1 MDLSSIEG
9 LTEDQRAAVLA
20 AHESDVEGLKNQQKK
35 LVDEAKSAK
44 AAASENAATVEE
56 ARKAASDAE
65 ARALESQGKYEEAQK
80 VREEE
85 RAKLIAEANAE
96 RDKATNALDMFHK
109 NNALNGVLN
118 NVLDQFKPAAEAVLN
133 QNISVTYDDDGNA
146 KAVYKYGE
154 QEFSSA
160 SDFINGVGDD
170 AMWSGMLKGA
180 VSSGAGTKQGG
191 NVSASGIPKS
201 FKECNGDAE
210 KELMYIKNKR
220 EQELRNRG

>member
-9 LTEDQRAAVLA
+9 LTEEQRAAVLA
-20 AHESDVEGLKNQQKK
+20 VYESDVEGLKNQQRK

-44 AAASENAATVEE
+44 AAANENAATVEE

-133 QNISVTYDDDGNA
+133 QNISVSYDESGNA

-154 QEFSSA
+154 KEFSSA

-180 VSSGAGTKQGG
+180 VSSGAGTKQSGS
-191 NVSASGIPKS
+191 VTASGIPASLKD
-201 FKECNGDAE
+201 CNGDAE
-210 KELMYIKNKR
+210 KEKLYFKNQR
-220 EQELRNRG
+220 EQILKG

>member
-9 LTEDQRAAVLA
+9 LTEDQRAAVIA

-65 ARALESQGKYEEAQK
+65 ARALESQGKYDEAQK
-80 VREEE
+80 IREEE
-85 RAKLIAEANAE
+85 RAKLVAEANANA
-96 RDKATNALDMFHK
+96 DKYKDTLDMFHK

-180 VSSGAGTKQGG
+180 VSSGAGTKQSG
-191 NVSASGIPKS
+191 NVSASGIPASLKD
-201 FKECNGDAE
+201 CNGDVE
-210 KELMYIKNKR
+210 KEKLYIKNQR
-220 EQELRNRG
+220 EQILKG

>member
-9 LTEDQRAAVLA
+9 LTEEQRAAVMA

-44 AAASENAATVEE
+44 TAASENAATVEE
-56 ARKAASDAE
+56 ARKAAADAE

-85 RAKLIAEANAE
+85 RAKLVAEASAE
-96 RDKATNALDMFHK
+96 RDKAIQALDMFHK
-109 NNALNGVLN
+109 INALNGVLN

-133 QNISVTYDDDGNA
+133 QNISVTYDDEGNA

-191 NVSASGIPKS
+191 SVTASGIPTSLKD
-201 FKECNGDAE
+201 CGGDVE
-210 KELMYIKNKR
+210 KEKLYFKNQR
-220 EQELRNRG
+220 EQMLKG